1 MSGMGSGD
9 MSKRA
14 HWVVRLVALAII
26 TAAATLPRTTGVTG
40 RSLAA
45 GGVLPSGEAQVIHA
59 SVAGR

>member
-1 MSGMGSGD
+1 MGSGD

-26 TAAATLPRTTGVTG
+26 AAAATLPRAASVAG
-40 RSLAA
+40 RAPA

>member
-1 MSGMGSGD
+1 

-26 TAAATLPRTTGVTG
+26 TAAATLPRTAGVTG
-40 RSLAA
+40 RGAVAGA

>member
-1 MSGMGSGD
+1 

-26 TAAATLPRTTGVTG
+26 AAAATLPRAASVAG
-40 RSLAA
+40 RAPA